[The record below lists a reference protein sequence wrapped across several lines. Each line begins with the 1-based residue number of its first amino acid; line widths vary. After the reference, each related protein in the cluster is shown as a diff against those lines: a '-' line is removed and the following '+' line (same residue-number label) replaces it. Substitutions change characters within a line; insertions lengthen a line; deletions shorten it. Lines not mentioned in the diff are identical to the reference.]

1 MNSLLNILGQ
11 SKTEGCGSC
20 GSGGGCCQS
29 SGQASAGH
37 GHGHHGHGHHGG
49 CCSQSATSPSPDETR
64 RGFMERATTLV
75 LGSFTLTLLPLMSGD
90 EKKEEPAETPA
101 TPPEKT
107 ATPPDPAKAASG
119 VLYGFLI
126 DTDKCTGAGKCL
138 TACREENRVPEGY
151 SRTWVERYTHFR
163 DGRVQVDLV
172 PETGFHGSTVA
183 QYDPAEVAKSY
194 FVPKLCNQCV
204 DAPCNQVCPVH
215 ASITSPE
222 GVELVDPDRC
232 IGCGYCVQACPYGM
246 RFMNPETNNAD
257 KCTWCYHRITK
268 NEQPACVE
276 ACPTGARVFGRLDD
290 PESELSKRLA
300 SIRTQVLKEHL
311 GTNPKLFYTSLSDE
325 VI

>member
-49 CCSQSATSPSPDETR
+49 CCSQSATSPRPDETR

-107 ATPPDPAKAASG
+107 TPPDPAKAASG

-172 PETGFHGSTVA
+172 PETGFHGSTVP